1 VSSSTRNEDYK
12 LLVVLTTYL
21 NTHTRC
27 LAVKELET
35 PRVMNLNP
43 PAKGFVLKRWNGS
56 LLARIFA
63 LATISLDSP
72 KKITQ
77 EWKRGSERAL
87 LLLAGLFCFE
97 NEQERGK

>member
-1 VSSSTRNEDYK
+1 
-12 LLVVLTTYL
+12 
-21 NTHTRC
+21 
-27 LAVKELET
+27 
-35 PRVMNLNP
+35 MNLNP
-43 PAKGFVLKRWNGS
+43 PAKGFVLKRWNES

-97 NEQERGK
+97 MSKREVNERVWGVFIPPLTETSRYEKDTRILRVYVRILRI

>member
-1 VSSSTRNEDYK
+1 
-12 LLVVLTTYL
+12 
-21 NTHTRC
+21 
-27 LAVKELET
+27 
-35 PRVMNLNP
+35 MNLNP

-77 EWKRGSERAL
+77 EWNRGSERAL
-87 LLLAGLFCFE
+87 LLLAGLFYFE
-97 NEQERGK
+97 ISKRVLNEGVWGAIYTPSHRN